1 MTFTDT
7 DKLKA
12 LAIVNVFETSLPFGD
27 YAACALLNDGAGIS
41 YGINQFTHRSGSLLE
56 VAVRYLKNGGRIG
69 RGVIEESLPLLK
81 SNSRRSIRSLA
92 VNQRFVMA
100 LKAAART
107 REMRFAQNEIA
118 SEKYLL
124 PAIEACENS
133 RFTLPLTLAVIYDSI
148 NHGSW
153 DKIRD
158 RVKVADSNE
167 KAWIRQYVGQRA
179 AWLKSIPRLR
189 ATSYRTDFFLKQI
202 AQGNWNL
209 DLPLNVHGVMLK
221 NYFFRN
227 ASVDI
232 VAADRN
238 SAVEHP
244 KNSAVSSE
252 NLSNPSTIDR
262 RYQPVVP
269 TNAQPPIIQA
279 KEARH
284 DPNVASLETTR
295 REDYLD
301 AVQQTVNDAAAKYDQ
316 AEAIVQTVITR
327 TDAAKSLWTAIV
339 GTIWQSIWAV
349 GSFVI
354 GLPNEVW
361 LVVALIVA
369 ALMLLYLNRQ
379 VALGKIRERSAFTL
393 QRAAADKKQA
403 KA

>member
-1 MTFTDT
+1 
-7 DKLKA
+7 
-12 LAIVNVFETSLPFGD
+12 VG
-27 YAACALLNDGAGIS
+27 
-41 YGINQFTHRSGSLLE
+41 
-56 VAVRYLKNGGRIG
+56 
-69 RGVIEESLPLLK
+69 
-81 SNSRRSIRSLA
+81 
-92 VNQRFVMA
+92 
-100 LKAAART
+100 
-107 REMRFAQNEIA
+107 
-118 SEKYLL
+118 
-124 PAIEACENS
+124 
-133 RFTLPLTLAVIYDSI
+133 
-148 NHGSW
+148 
-153 DKIRD
+153 KIRD

-279 KEARH
+279 EAANH
-284 DPNVASLETTR
+284 DRNIASQGTTR
-295 REDYLD
+295 HEDYLD
-301 AVQQTVNDAAAKYDQ
+301 AVQKKVNDAAAKCDQ

-327 TDAAKSLWTAIV
+327 TDAVKSLWTAIV

-369 ALMLLYLNRQ
+369 ALMLLYLYRQ

-393 QRAAADKKQA
+393 LRAAADKKQA